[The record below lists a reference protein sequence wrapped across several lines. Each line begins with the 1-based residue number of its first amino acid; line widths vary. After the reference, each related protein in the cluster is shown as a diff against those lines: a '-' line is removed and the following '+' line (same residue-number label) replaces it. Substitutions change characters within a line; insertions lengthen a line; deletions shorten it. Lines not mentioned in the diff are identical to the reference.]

1 MRVNS
6 IQVLINETKKCL
18 KNECNLSAL
27 ITALI
32 IPDLCGKILYPDE
45 NNSQRYKKWFDKY
58 IGNYEQNPFDKEKP
72 KDEQLP
78 YMNGEVIYK
87 LRCAMFH
94 EGSDDISSKISIDE
108 FNLQFGKSSV
118 LESAS
123 IFHSPLPNGTKI
135 MHSKVIKWNINTYQ
149 ICEKLIKAAE
159 LFLKLEER
167 KTFRHLKGGMKN
179 KNGIIQKYIIV

>member
-32 IPDLCGKILYPDE
+32 IPDLCGKILYPDD

-78 YMNGEVIYK
+78 YMNGEVMYK

-108 FNLQFGKSSV
+108 FNLRFGKSSV

-123 IFHSPLPNGTKI
+123 ISQRALPKETKI

-159 LFLKLEER
+159 LFLKLEVDDLS
-167 KTFRHLKGGMKN
+167 KIPTINILPDVPDIFKVK
-179 KNGIIQKYIIV
+179 K